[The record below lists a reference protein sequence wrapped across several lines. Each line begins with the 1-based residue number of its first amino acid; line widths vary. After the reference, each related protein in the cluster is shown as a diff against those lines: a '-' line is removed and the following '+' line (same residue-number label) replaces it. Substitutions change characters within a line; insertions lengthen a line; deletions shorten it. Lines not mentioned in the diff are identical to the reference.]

1 MGVDSR
7 WDREHGGQTGQ
18 RKPDQR
24 EDRQWCERLATVK
37 LEWVDFHVM
46 RRTHASLMRERGI
59 DPKVVADSMGHD
71 VSVNLNIYTPTSL
84 ESRLQ
89 AVETLETAFVN

>member
-1 MGVDSR
+1 
-7 WDREHGGQTGQ
+7 
-18 RKPDQR
+18 
-24 EDRQWCERLATVK
+24 
-37 LEWVDFHVM
+37 
-46 RRTHASLMRERGI
+46 MRERGI